1 MKLYKLT
8 ASQLTNLLQIL
19 GALTADYIAN
29 PTKPMAKD
37 LVPFVRT
44 RLQWKDLP
52 DLDKAILVSLRGGDK
67 VSALYNLG
75 VQLKAALPLFSNN
88 RDYSTPEIQMLKAL
102 RSFLCTDSEVA
113 LKYIKKN
120 ASVFGSPALAKSF
133 MPDVP
138 TTDSSAL
145 RKSVKGLVGR
155 DGTFLT
161 TDEARMLKETNPQAY
176 EKYAEL
182 RKTHNESFKGTLAAL
197 VRESGKKSIPY
208 VEAYKKLAAAER
220 VEYNK
225 K

>member
-88 RDYSTPEIQMLKAL
+88 RDYSTPEIQML
-102 RSFLCTDSEVA
+102 
-113 LKYIKKN
+113 
-120 ASVFGSPALAKSF
+120 
-133 MPDVP
+133 
-138 TTDSSAL
+138 
-145 RKSVKGLVGR
+145 
-155 DGTFLT
+155 
-161 TDEARMLKETNPQAY
+161 
-176 EKYAEL
+176 
-182 RKTHNESFKGTLAAL
+182 
-197 VRESGKKSIPY
+197 
-208 VEAYKKLAAAER
+208 
-220 VEYNK
+220 
-225 K
+225 